1 MRTEMETDGLPVV
14 IKAVALVVV
23 AIFAIIG
30 VIGLVLPIIPGII
43 FLGLA
48 AFLLAK
54 VSSRFAFY
62 LDNQPL
68 WQKLR
73 RRWHS
78 VRILSIT
85 QQVKLVALYT
95 VRSVVEGIENLSQ
108 SIRKRFN

>member
-1 MRTEMETDGLPVV
+1 MSNNFESDAMPFAA
-14 IKAVALVVV
+14 KAIALVVV

-48 AFLLAK
+48 AWLLAK
-54 VSSRFAFY
+54 VSSRFAFF
-62 LDNQPL
+62 LDGQPL

-78 VRILSIT
+78 IQFLSIV
-85 QQVKLVALYT
+85 QRAKLVALYT
-95 VRSVVEGIENLSQ
+95 ARGIVEGVENL
-108 SIRKRFN
+108 IRAIRERIN